1 MLKNC
6 RIRLSKFNSS
16 LCADKS
22 CVCTASSVMA
32 HKKVSEGLR
41 GNFISRLVDQIDM
54 DYENPTSEYNKVRKI
69 IRKFIN
75 TIISI
80 ISDHSTLH
88 FYA

>member
-1 MLKNC
+1 
-6 RIRLSKFNSS
+6 
-16 LCADKS
+16 
-22 CVCTASSVMA
+22 MA
-32 HKKVSEGLR
+32 HKKVTEGLR